1 MSQVLPPKAERD
13 AMIVAARRTPIGR
26 RNGSLSTVHPH
37 ELLAAANAAV
47 LADSGL
53 AGGDLDMIVCGC
65 VTQVGDQ
72 AYNIGRMAA
81 LSAGLPVEVPAMT
94 LDSQCGS
101 SQQAVNVAAA
111 LVHSGAAE
119 VVLACG
125 VESMSRV
132 PLGSAQLEQFGSPY
146 SASYL
151 DRYELVTQGESAE
164 RIADRWQLTRAD
176 CDAWAER
183 SQRLAA
189 QATAAGRFS
198 DEITPV
204 PVGNSLVTSDEGIRE
219 STAESLAALA
229 PAFRPAGRHTA
240 GNSSQI
246 SDGAA
251 AVVVMARARARTSG
265 AIPIARIAGEAF
277 VGVDPVLKLTGAIP
291 ATATLLARGITP
303 ADIGLFEVSEA
314 FASVALAWLAE
325 THADA
330 DRVNVNGGAI
340 ALGHPVG
347 ASGAR
352 MIVTAAHEMRR
363 RDAEAA
369 VIAMCCG
376 GGLGTGTLLVPE

>member
-1 MSQVLPPKAERD
+1 MSQVLPPRAERD

-81 LSAGLPVEVPAMT
+81 LAVGLPVEVPAMT

-111 LVHSGAAE
+111 LVRSGAAE

-151 DRYELVTQGESAE
+151 SRYELVTQGESAE
-164 RIADRWQLTRAD
+164 RIADKWRLTRAD

-189 QATAAGRFS
+189 EATAAGRFD
-198 DEITPV
+198 DEVTAV
-204 PVGNSLVTSDEGIRE
+204 PVGNSFVTSDEGIRE

-251 AVVVMARARARTSG
+251 AVLVMSRARARTG
-265 AIPIARIAGEAF
+265 AAVPIARIAREAF

-291 ATATLLARGITP
+291 ATASLLGGGITP

-314 FASVALAWLAE
+314 FASVVLAWLAE
-325 THADA
+325 THADP

-376 GGLGTGTLLVPE
+376 GGLGTATLLVPE

>member
-176 CDAWAER
+176 CDASW
-183 SQRLAA
+183 
-189 QATAAGRFS
+189 
-198 DEITPV
+198 
-204 PVGNSLVTSDEGIRE
+204 
-219 STAESLAALA
+219 
-229 PAFRPAGRHTA
+229 
-240 GNSSQI
+240 
-246 SDGAA
+246 
-251 AVVVMARARARTSG
+251 
-265 AIPIARIAGEAF
+265 
-277 VGVDPVLKLTGAIP
+277 
-291 ATATLLARGITP
+291 
-303 ADIGLFEVSEA
+303 
-314 FASVALAWLAE
+314 
-325 THADA
+325 
-330 DRVNVNGGAI
+330 
-340 ALGHPVG
+340 
-347 ASGAR
+347 
-352 MIVTAAHEMRR
+352 
-363 RDAEAA
+363 
-369 VIAMCCG
+369 
-376 GGLGTGTLLVPE
+376 